1 MLRLTA
7 YLCLLA
13 LTASACS
20 RDSQRAVAS
29 TPTGPTA
36 LAITAG
42 EPSGLGGVSGPTAM
56 PSPARNETIDF
67 RNQLETKYQTGLN
80 RSASITAVDRE
91 GEVIWIQEYI
101 RYRVSGCDHGT
112 SVQRV
117 MTQIDGGAAGADCG
131 ASPTGAVAV
140 PFPSRADVVTFR
152 QQLETRYQQMN
163 RGLASSFVDAEGA
176 AVWTSEYLR
185 YRTNDCDHASSV
197 QKVFTQIDGGAAPAT
212 CVPVNEACSY
222 RFGAGDELPA
232 AGGNFS
238 VSIFKLAGTG
248 ACTWTVTNSSSFITN
263 VTPTTGDGFGVV
275 TFRIPQNDGAR
286 RTGNL
291 RFDYAG
297 GSIAYQVIQTAS
309 PYSVFFTMVD
319 GFKSVGTTTECEIRG
334 TATPC
339 TFTASANLPGTQTYN
354 WRLVYSYGIDK
365 TITQSGSSNTFVLT
379 EACGGANSTT
389 DGFYLDLSMTLLMRD
404 DRGTEVTVRSGEGS
418 QPALRLKV
426 FRC

>member
-1 MLRLTA
+1 MSRLTA
-7 YLCLLA
+7 CLCLLA

-20 RDSQRAVAS
+20 RDSQRAAAS
-29 TPTGPTA
+29 APTGPTA
-36 LAITAG
+36 LAVTAG
-42 EPSGLGGVSGPTAM
+42 EPTGLGGISGPAAV
-56 PSPARNETIDF
+56 SFPARSDAFEF
-67 RNQLETKYQTGLN
+67 RNQLETKYQVGLN
-80 RSASITAVDRE
+80 RGASTSAVDRE
-91 GEVIWIQEYI
+91 GEVVWLQEYV
-101 RYRVSGCDHGT
+101 RYRVNGCDHGT
-112 SVQRV
+112 AVQRV
-117 MTQIDGGAAGADCG
+117 LAQIDGGAAGAVCSDVPAG
-131 ASPTGAVAV
+131 GAVA
-140 PFPSRADVVTFR
+140 FPSRADALTFR
-152 QQLETRYQQMN
+152 QALESRYQQMN
-163 RGLASSFVDAEGA
+163 RGLTQSFVDAEGA
-176 AVWTSEYLR
+176 AIWTSEYLR

-319 GFKSVGTTTECEIRG
+319 GFKSVNTTTECEIRG